1 MDLEDTIYVAPVL
14 EEGDRLIIQPLEVRH
29 SRHGSEPSNRSHAMT
44 PTDQGALPSGGL
56 QTIISWFAR
65 NHVAANLLMLAV
77 VATGLLVSQNIRQ
90 EIYPTFTLDVVEI
103 TMEYRGASPEDVEQ
117 SIILP
122 IESEL
127 RSMEIIREITA
138 TASEGSAR
146 ISAELV
152 PGSDRNRGLQE
163 ITAAVQRINLFP
175 DEAEP
180 PTIAL
185 DNGRRRG

>member
-1 MDLEDTIYVAPVL
+1 
-14 EEGDRLIIQPLEVRH
+14 
-29 SRHGSEPSNRSHAMT
+29 MT
-44 PTDQGALPSGGL
+44 PTDHGAQPSGGL
-56 QTIISWFAR
+56 QPIISWFAR

-185 DNGRRRG
+185 DNGRRRGVMYLSIYGDLSTKGLIQFAREM